1 VEIRRITDIAE
12 VMRCLPYEREV
23 RKKHRDNS
31 RESQLLLFV
40 QSQLENPYFGFFI
53 AYNDKNEILGYSVA
67 FVSIIKGLG
76 NRIHLS
82 RLYAK
87 KKDVFD
93 ALCNEM
99 REWIRPL
106 NIKTVQITA
115 TGHIKAFQ
123 RRYKFTPVSVAMERR
138 I

>member
-1 VEIRRITDIAE
+1 MEIRRITDIAE
-12 VMRCLPYEREV
+12 VLRCLPFEREV
-23 RKKHRDNS
+23 RKKGRDTS

-53 AYNDKNEILGYSVA
+53 AYEGENIVGYTVA

-82 RLYAK
+82 RLYAPK
-87 KKDVFD
+87 KEVFD
-93 ALCNEM
+93 ALTDTL
-99 REWIRPL
+99 REWIRPY
-106 NIKTVQITA
+106 NVKTAQITA
-115 TGHIKAFQ
+115 YKHIKAIQ
-123 RRYKFTPVSVAMERR
+123 RRYKFTPVSVTMERR